1 VSGQARGASGHVTGD
16 HAVLGR
22 LCWLN
27 GLDITLALA
36 VALVVNVSV
45 LLVSAA
51 TFHTQGTQQQ
61 QAWHQAA
68 DVWGEAPYLINL
80 EQASSC
86 VLHACNLAATCVVVQ
101 GSLSTHSRKRTM

>member
-1 VSGQARGASGHVTGD
+1 VTGD

-51 TFHTQGTQQQ
+51 TFHTQG
-61 QAWHQAA
+61 A
-68 DVWGEAPYLINL
+68 
-80 EQASSC
+80 
-86 VLHACNLAATCVVVQ
+86 
-101 GSLSTHSRKRTM
+101 